1 MLIRNTVIYAIGRA
15 QQGEPIS
22 QAILSR
28 GTLPRLVPAMMKIGE
43 ETGEFSFMLEKLA
56 TFYAREI
63 EMAVTKLAKA
73 MEPAVVLVVAGIVGT
88 IVVALYL
95 PMFDLIRAFKS

>member
-1 MLIRNTVIYAIGRA
+1 M
-15 QQGEPIS
+15 
-22 QAILSR
+22 
-28 GTLPRLVPAMMKIGE
+28 PRLVPAMMKIGE

-63 EMAVTKLAKA
+63 EMSVTKLAKA

-88 IVVALYL
+88 IVVSLYL